1 LYMLVTTDFLSLDR
15 VLIKMVKDNK
25 ITAIERDTLLHK
37 AGLLK
42 LKDGRERENQST
54 ILTLQT
60 I

>member
-1 LYMLVTTDFLSLDR
+1 MLVTTDFLSLDR

-25 ITAIERDTLLHK
+25 ITAIERDALLHK

-42 LKDGRERENQST
+42 LKDGRWRENEST

>member
-1 LYMLVTTDFLSLDR
+1 
-15 VLIKMVKDNK
+15 MVKDNK

-42 LKDGRERENQST
+42 LKDGRWRENEST